1 MSVLEPGLYLVATP
15 IGNLEDITLRAIRVL
30 KEVDLICAED
40 TRRAKILLKFY
51 SIDTP
56 VTSYYDYNKERK
68 SPGLLKRLKDGGRIG
83 LISEAGTPGISDPG
97 FYLAKRA
104 LDAHIR
110 VIPIPGS
117 TALISALIASGLPT
131 DRFLFE
137 GFLPRKK
144 GKRRKRLEGL
154 AQEERTIVLFES
166 PYRVHQT
173 LQEIRDVLGDREVA
187 VARELTK
194 RFEEVRRGRVGEVLE
209 YYGKKGVKGEVVIVL
224 HGRESVKRL
233 NG

>member
-137 GFLPRKK
+137 GFLPKKK

>member
-30 KEVDLICAED
+30 KEVDIICAED

-137 GFLPRKK
+137 GFLPKKK